1 MKTNDYLKNILIKI
15 IRDNNIYFIFI
26 LVVSTILL
34 ITSLS
39 FKNNVNDYIE
49 ENINRNINFRTMQ
62 VSNKKEQEDLGKK
75 ELLEIENVI
84 DVYSSAYST
93 STVDSS
99 FANEKLDG
107 KIVLTYLQQSTMIH
121 TLTGSSFDNND
132 KSVAIIPKEFYPDSS
147 IDDLKIN
154 EEELINGE
162 KLLGQTLTI
171 KYYTRKFENMK
182 LVNDTEIEKDF
193 TIVGVYDNREFMN
206 LNNQIFVSQKDLNEI
221 VENKI
226 PKSSEDGVQ
235 IIQTS
240 DYLFN
245 VVVNNVNN
253 VENVKQKMIEKGFTN
268 IQNAAE
274 IDNTM
279 VKTIKLICYIIAT
292 ISILSMFIIIILYIR
307 KKLIKESTY
316 IGTLR
321 TLGYTRNIIKK
332 QYLMEVLLT
341 TTISYG
347 IGAIISIILINI
359 LKNTILISLNYIGF
373 IIKLYIRDFLLTFI
387 IIIIISTI
395 FSILMIKNKIN
406 KDIINLIESRE

>member
-107 KIVLTYLQQSTMIH
+107 KIVLTYLPQSTMIH

-307 KKLIKESTY
+307 KKLIKEST
-316 IGTLR
+316 
-321 TLGYTRNIIKK
+321 
-332 QYLMEVLLT
+332 
-341 TTISYG
+341 
-347 IGAIISIILINI
+347 
-359 LKNTILISLNYIGF
+359 
-373 IIKLYIRDFLLTFI
+373 
-387 IIIIISTI
+387 
-395 FSILMIKNKIN
+395 
-406 KDIINLIESRE
+406 

>member
-75 ELLEIENVI
+75 EILEIENVI

-107 KIVLTYLQQSTMIH
+107 KIVLTYLPQSTMIH

-171 KYYTRKFENMK
+171 KYYTRKLENMK

-193 TIVGVYDNREFMN
+193 TIVGIYDNREFMN